1 MALLYQLDRTQTN
14 TYIEDVIVHILVLL
28 QVKDVVLLRFGGFGG
43 RDLSAVIRRGLPS
56 LRHKSET

>member
-1 MALLYQLDRTQTN
+1 MAHLYQLDRTQTN

-43 RDLSAVIRRGLPS
+43 RDLSAVIRRGFPS
-56 LRHKSET
+56 LGHKSET